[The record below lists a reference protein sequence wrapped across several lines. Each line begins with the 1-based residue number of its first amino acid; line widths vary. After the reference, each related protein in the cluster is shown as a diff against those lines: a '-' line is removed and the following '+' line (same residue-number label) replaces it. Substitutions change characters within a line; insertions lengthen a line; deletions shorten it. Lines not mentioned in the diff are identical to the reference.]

1 MSRCV
6 KNSLRYR
13 HWLLPIPIV
22 EPRANAGRLGKV
34 LDRLKVALTEEL
46 IVEDA
51 VRKGEAVALLLP
63 QENLVND
70 CRRHRLLRG
79 RLSLPGLLLVG
90 LLLPGVSVHLK
101 ELGDLRGGDPA
112 PEGLSRGITGDDGDV
127 QIGEAVGG
135 LGWRREYCN
144 KM

>member
-1 MSRCV
+1 MIFEIMRH
-6 KNSLRYR
+6 RYWR
-13 HWLLPIPIV
+13 SPIPIV

-63 QENLVND
+63 QENLIND

-79 RLSLPGLLLVG
+79 RLALPGLFLVG
-90 LLLPGVSVHLK
+90 LLLPGVGVHLK
-101 ELGDLRGGDPA
+101 ELGDLRGGDAA

-127 QIGEAVGG
+127 QIGKAVGG
-135 LGWRREYCN
+135 LG
-144 KM
+144 